1 MKFQEKHG
9 GRETVKAK
17 GNNDW
22 QGLGPFRK
30 QQVIWFRWKVS
41 WANQET
47 VYTMGGLESVLKLV
61 ISEEWPPQNY
71 V

>member
-1 MKFQEKHG
+1 M
-9 GRETVKAK
+9 

-30 QQVIWFRWKVS
+30 QQVIWFHWKVS
-41 WANQET
+41 WANQKT
-47 VYTMGGLESVLKLV
+47 VYTIGGFEGALKLV
-61 ISEEWPPQNY
+61 ISGERQPQTY